1 MVDNSRIEAILS
13 KFSWIDKIA
22 AFVWIGLTILI
33 LIALQLI
40 IIEEGRLGMGSILI
54 IILIIII
61 WLYPLYTLGF
71 SSLIAGLIGNI
82 GIFIFTLVI
91 ILIIRVDSSI
101 GALLISPVLIWLA
114 AATFYVILQIM
125 AEK

>member
-125 AEK
+125 AE

>member
-101 GALLISPVLIWLA
+101 GALLISPVLIWLG
-114 AATFYVILQIM
+114 AATFYVILQIL
-125 AEK
+125 AE